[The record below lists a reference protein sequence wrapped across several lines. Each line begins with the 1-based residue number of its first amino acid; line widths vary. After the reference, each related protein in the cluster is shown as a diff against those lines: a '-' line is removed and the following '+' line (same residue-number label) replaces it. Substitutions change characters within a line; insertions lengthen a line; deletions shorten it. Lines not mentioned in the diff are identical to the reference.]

1 MSDRT
6 TTHNPLPEERPV
18 ATVYPSIASLAAG
31 RVLGSLYESVPV
43 RIGRVKLSHLL
54 FPLPTSPIALGLY
67 AWQKATGLRY
77 ELTTQ
82 RLRIVHG
89 LSGRRGAETP
99 LDEIGRIDIVSS
111 FGQRFYKAG
120 DLVIHDHVGT
130 VRLRLPGVVR
140 PEMFQRT
147 ILDTRDALIST
158 EAVHRMIEARRAS
171 GAA

>member
-6 TTHNPLPEERPV
+6 TPDNPLPEERPV

-31 RVLGSLYESVPV
+31 RVLGAIYESLPV
-43 RIGRVKLSHLL
+43 RLGRVKLSHLL

-82 RLRIVHG
+82 RLQIIHG

-99 LDEIGRIDIVSS
+99 LDEIGRIDVVSS

>member
-6 TTHNPLPEERPV
+6 TTDHTLPEELPV
-18 ATVYPSIASLAAG
+18 ATVYPSIASLSAG
-31 RVLGSLYESVPV
+31 RALGALYESLPL
-43 RIGRVKLSHLL
+43 RLGRLKISHLL

-67 AWQKATGLRY
+67 AWQKAIGLRY

-82 RLRIVHG
+82 RLRIVRG
-89 LSGRRGAETP
+89 LAGRRGAETP

-120 DLVIHDHVGT
+120 DLVVHDHVGT

-140 PEMFQRT
+140 PEMFRRT

-158 EAVHRMIEARRAS
+158 EAVQRMIEARRTP